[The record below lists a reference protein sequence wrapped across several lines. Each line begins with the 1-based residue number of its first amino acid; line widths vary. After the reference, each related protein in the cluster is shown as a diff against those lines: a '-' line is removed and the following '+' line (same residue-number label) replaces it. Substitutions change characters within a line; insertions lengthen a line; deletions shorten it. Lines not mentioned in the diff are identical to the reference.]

1 MGALAARRTPIG
13 IRALDALL
21 PALSGILAP
30 SSARHFPS
38 GYLMWWG
45 RATHLQQGR
54 KVMSRVLF
62 DITPD
67 PAVWAIFA
75 RERVRPTVV
84 EEQQITAF
92 PRKEIADLL
101 STAPVPT
108 QR

>member
-1 MGALAARRTPIG
+1 
-13 IRALDALL
+13 
-21 PALSGILAP
+21 
-30 SSARHFPS
+30 
-38 GYLMWWG
+38 
-45 RATHLQQGR
+45 
-54 KVMSRVLF
+54 MSRVLF